1 MTTDLQCTIDTLN
14 RTILADLRNY
24 FAVKGVKP
32 IVEYTVH
39 NGAPFYLIT
48 LNNNTS
54 YVCTKAQWHY
64 FTLKLPQLKNVL
76 YNGSNF
82 RVYPKIQNTAHKNK
96 GYFATIQY
104 TDIGKDRDYAYALAN
119 TYNLKNVKKL

>member
-14 RTILADLRNY
+14 RNILADLRNY
-24 FAVKGVKP
+24 FAIKGVKP
-32 IVEYTVH
+32 SVDYTIH

-64 FTLKLPQLKNVL
+64 FSLALPQLKNVL
-76 YNGSNF
+76 YNGNNF

-104 TDIGKDRDYAYALAN
+104 TDIGKDRDYDYALAN
-119 TYNLKNVKKL
+119 VYNLKNVKKL